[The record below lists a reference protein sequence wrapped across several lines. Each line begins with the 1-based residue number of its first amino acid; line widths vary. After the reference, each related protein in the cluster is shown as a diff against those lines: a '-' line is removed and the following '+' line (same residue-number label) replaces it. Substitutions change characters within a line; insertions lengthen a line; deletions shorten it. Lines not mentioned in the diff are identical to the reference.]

1 MDYQE
6 LFPILSQVE
15 DEYTEEM
22 FIVSARDIH
31 KQLDIR
37 TQFTIWINRMLDYG
51 FVENSD
57 LIDIN
62 QKRLTVQGNETTF
75 IDVKMTINM
84 AKELCMIQRT
94 EKGRIAIKSFITIE
108 KIVKKKIEWNEVR
121 SQQKVSYDSYKKSL

>member
-15 DEYTEEM
+15 DEYTEEI

-57 LIDIN
+57 FIDIN